1 MKLLTRTVRNYVIF
15 SALLVVVCTPL
26 FYFSIQRLFVR
37 KMDHEL
43 ISHKKEFY
51 ELVPLLKTEADL
63 QFFSLMNDEFSLK
76 ENDQQIETD
85 SLFTLVRYNQEEQT
99 AHPYRVLHTG
109 VIIQGKPY
117 VLQIQESLVS
127 TFDMV
132 FAIVIIQATLIT
144 LLLIGLAL
152 INRKLSR
159 TIWDPFYIILDRLK
173 KYQIDKDISI
183 ELPRSTTAE
192 FRDLS
197 SAISQLVIKNHDVFQ
212 SQKEFTENASH
223 ELQTPLAV
231 MKGKIDLLMQTPLSE
246 KQAEL
251 IHVLQDAAS
260 RMARLNRNLLL
271 LAKIENQQ
279 FLEQEQI
286 NLGSLVQKLVDQFQ
300 EQLEQKTME
309 VKIEESNE
317 LTVYAN
323 STVIE
328 ILFTNLITNAI
339 RYSPSNSMVS
349 VVMRG
354 TEFTISNPGTP
365 LNSPEKIFDRF
376 QRESGTS
383 GSGIGLAIVK
393 KICDNNRYTIRYQYL
408 NAAHTFTV
416 NFGAVARP

>member
-37 KMDHEL
+37 KMDQEL

-51 ELVPLLKTEADL
+51 ELVPLLKTETDL
-63 QFFSLMNDEFSLK
+63 KFFSLMNDEFSLK
-76 ENDQQIETD
+76 ENGHQIETD
-85 SLFTLVRYNQEEQT
+85 SLFTFVRYNQEEQT
-99 AHPYRVLHTG
+99 EHPYRVLRTG
-109 VIIQGKPY
+109 VMIQGKAY
-117 VLQIQESLVS
+117 ELQIQESLVS

-132 FAIVIIQATLIT
+132 LAIVIIQATLIT

-152 INRKLSR
+152 ISRKLSR
-159 TIWDPFYIILDRLK
+159 TIWDPFYTILDRLK

-183 ELPRSTTAE
+183 DLPRSTTAE

-197 SAISQLVIKNHDVFQ
+197 SAISQLVIKNHDAFQ

-271 LAKIENQQ
+271 LTKIENQQ

-286 NLGSLVQKLVDQFQ
+286 NLDSLVQKLVGQFQ
-300 EQLEQKTME
+300 EQLEQKSME
-309 VKIEESNE
+309 VKIEKSSE
-317 LTVYAN
+317 LTVHAN

-328 ILFTNLITNAI
+328 VLFTNLITNSI
-339 RYSPSNSMVS
+339 RYSPSKSKVNILMHDNV
-349 VVMRG
+349 
-354 TEFTISNPGTP
+354 FTISNPGTP
-365 LNSPEKIFDRF
+365 LNSPEKIFGRF
-376 QRESGTS
+376 QREAGTS

-393 KICDNNRYTIRYQYL
+393 KICDNSGYTIQYQYL
-408 NAAHTFTV
+408 NGAHTFTL
-416 NFGAVARP
+416 NFGAAKR